1 MFNIAKNTRV
11 ITNSVICDTEDEV
24 VTLYTC
30 PANARGMMN
39 LLFLSNSNGNTDV
52 SVLWV
57 RQNGAQ
63 SISVLGGKNVASG
76 EYLQFSDGYIVFE
89 AGDYMTVTASGNS
102 SPDIHALATI
112 EEIFVPVGG

>member
-30 PANARGMMN
+30 PTNARGMMN
-39 LLFLSNSNGNTDV
+39 LLFLSNPHGNTDV
-52 SVLWV
+52 SVSWV
-57 RQNGAQ
+57 RQDGAQ
-63 SISVLGGKNVASG
+63 SLSVLGGKNMTTG
-76 EYLQFSDGYIVFE
+76 EYIQFSDAYIVFE
-89 AGDYMTVTASGNS
+89 PGDYMTVTASGNA
-102 SPDIHALATI
+102 SPSIHVFATI